1 MELSYEHIKFLKEEH
16 PTIKL
21 IQSNNAPL
29 IISFLYLHFKRHNNI
44 TVTGEDITQK
54 LLDYLNHLKQVYGD
68 GLYSDSAK
76 NYLDKWTEDG
86 YLRKYY
92 STESD
97 DPIFELTPAAEKS
110 IELIQELNKKEFVGT
125 ESRLLRIFDLLKKI
139 VYQTSEDLDKRL
151 SELNKQKD
159 EIEIEI
165 QKIRSGNPPM
175 LTDTQIKENYYE
187 VYETARKLL
196 SDFRQVEYN
205 FRDLNRS
212 VKEKQIQSTS
222 KKGQVL
228 DDIFKI
234 QDSIWDT
241 DQGRSFRAFW
251 EFLMSQTKQ
260 DELNILLENSSEL
273 IGSLNLQQADDLMDR
288 LKVYLIDAGDKVNRT
303 NHQFIE
309 QLRKFLDERTLKE
322 NKRIQ
327 EIIDEIKVIALE
339 VKNIPPKNKDFLSFE
354 YLPFVELVMERPLWT
369 NPQKAVL
376 DDLSFEE
383 GDSSDMETSVLFK
396 QFYVN
401 PDELKENIRNM
412 LRTNEQVSL
421 KQISDVYPIQK
432 GLSEAI
438 TYLSIASK
446 DKKAIISDDLFEEI
460 QISNSDK
467 NKYFSIS
474 IPKVI
479 FIK

>member
-1 MELSYEHIKFLKEEH
+1 M
-16 PTIKL
+16 
-21 IQSNNAPL
+21 
-29 IISFLYLHFKRHNNI
+29 
-44 TVTGEDITQK
+44 
-54 LLDYLNHLKQVYGD
+54 
-68 GLYSDSAK
+68 
-76 NYLDKWTEDG
+76 
-86 YLRKYY
+86 
-92 STESD
+92 
-97 DPIFELTPAAEKS
+97 
-110 IELIQELNKKEFVGT
+110 
-125 ESRLLRIFDLLKKI
+125 
-139 VYQTSEDLDKRL
+139 
-151 SELNKQKD
+151 
-159 EIEIEI
+159 
-165 QKIRSGNPPM
+165 
-175 LTDTQIKENYYE
+175 
-187 VYETARKLL
+187 
-196 SDFRQVEYN
+196 
-205 FRDLNRS
+205 NRS